1 MAMVETVRGGVDSAA
16 IGRTLMHEHV
26 FCLDTEMRAN
36 TTGWDEEAE
45 VANAIVKLK
54 EVKAAGFDT
63 LVDCTAIGLG
73 RYIPRIQRIAAEI
86 ELNLVVATG
95 MYCYDDVPMYFMY
108 QGPGTL
114 TGGDEL
120 MVPLF
125 VKEITEGIAD
135 TGVKASI
142 IKCATDEKGVTP
154 GIERILRACAQAHKL
169 TGAPITTHTSAPT
182 QRGLEQQ
189 QVFESEGV
197 DLTRVIIGHCG
208 DTTDLE
214 YLERILSKGSYIG
227 MDRFG
232 LDVLCS
238 LEDRVATIATLVE
251 RGYVNQILISQ
262 DANCATDM
270 LPPEIV
276 KQMMPNWHYLHIAND
291 VLPLLNERGVS
302 EDQIEQMLVR
312 SPQAIFGHTGG
323 Y

>member
-1 MAMVETVRGGVDSAA
+1 MATVETVRGGVDIAA

-26 FCLDTEMRAN
+26 FCLDTEMRRN
-36 TTGWDEEAE
+36 TTGWDDE
-45 VANAIVKLK
+45 VEIANAITKLR
-54 EVKAAGFDT
+54 EVKDAGFDT

-95 MYCYDDVPMYFMY
+95 IYTYDDVPLYFFY
-108 QGPGTL
+108 RGPGTL
-114 TGGDEL
+114 TGGPEE
-120 MVPLF
+120 MVDLF
-125 VKEITEGIAD
+125 VTEITEGIAD

-142 IKCATDEKGVTP
+142 IKCATDEKGITP

-169 TGAPITTHTSAPT
+169 TGAPITTHTNAAT
-182 QRGLEQQ
+182 KRGLEQQ
-189 QVFESEGV
+189 AIFESEGV

-208 DTTDLE
+208 DTTDLD

-232 LDVLCS
+232 LDVLCP
-238 LEDRVATIATLVE
+238 LEDRVRTIATLCG
-251 RGYVNQILISQ
+251 RGYADQILISH

-276 KQMMPNWHYLHIAND
+276 RQMMPNWNYLHIAND
-291 VLPLLNERGVS
+291 VLPLLKEQGVS
-302 EDQIEQMLVR
+302 DEEIEQMLVR
-312 SPQAIFGHTGG
+312 SPQKIFGHGAG

>member
-1 MAMVETVRGGVDSAA
+1 MSTVETVRGEVDLAA
-16 IGRTLMHEHV
+16 MGRTLMHEHV
-26 FCLDTEMRAN
+26 FCLDTEMRRN
-36 TTGWDEEAE
+36 TLGWDEEVE
-45 VANAIVKLK
+45 VANAIEKLK

-86 ELNLVVATG
+86 DLQLVVATG
-95 MYCYDDVPMYFMY
+95 LYTYDDVPMYYMY

-114 TGGDEL
+114 TGGEEG

-125 VKEITEGIAD
+125 VQEITEGIAD
-135 TGVKASI
+135 TGVKAAV

-154 GIERILRACAQAHKL
+154 GIERILRACAQAHRL

-182 QRGLEQQ
+182 RRGLEQQ
-189 QVFESEGV
+189 EVFASEGV
-197 DLTRVIIGHCG
+197 DLTRVIVGHCG

-214 YLERILSKGSYIG
+214 YLERILSQGSYIG

-232 LDVLCS
+232 LDVICP
-238 LEDRVATIATLVE
+238 LEDRVKTIVTLVE

-270 LPPEIV
+270 LPSEIV
-276 KQMMPNWHYLHIAND
+276 KQMMPNWNYLHIAND
-291 VLPLLNERGVS
+291 VLPLLKEQGVS
-302 EDQIEQMLVR
+302 DDQIEQMLVR
-312 SPQAIFGHTGG
+312 SPQAIFGHSGG